1 MQKKWVVPFVVLVVA
16 LELWIQKPTINKAY
30 FNPNITSQN
39 FASDRLIVSY
49 KEVVG
54 TLQRNQVLSDVR
66 VSTNAIQKTET
77 LLPNMEVLVLKDKA
91 LFWDTFNRLSNHP
104 AVAFV
109 EPDYELKL
117 LFGSRKKKKR
127 APGEPD
133 IPPPSQGGAPASDPY
148 LDRTYGLYKIQ
159 APQSW
164 EIHRGNS
171 NVVVAVI
178 DSGIDYTHEDLTVN
192 LWYNPRE
199 IQNDGIDNDNNGF
212 IDDMIGW
219 DFRNNDNK
227 PYDDNSHG
235 THVAGT
241 IGAVGENGRGISGV
255 IPKVRLMALKFT
267 NNEGSGRTSDAI
279 AAIRYAVDHGA
290 NILSNSWGGE
300 NFTQALY
307 DAVKY
312 AQERGVLFIA
322 AAGNG
327 GSDSRGDDIDRY
339 PTYPAAFDLDNVI
352 SVAATNSYD
361 ELEYF
366 SNYGRSSVDLG
377 APGVYIYST
386 VPKNKYEAFSG
397 TSMATPHVAGGAAL
411 LLSYKPNLTS
421 MEVKNTLLSATDKLK
436 TLNGKSLSGG
446 RLNVRIALEMV
457 TNSSTVVGQN
467 GN

>member
-16 LELWIQKPTINKAY
+16 LELWIQKPTTNKAY
-30 FNPNITSQN
+30 FNPNIVSQN

-49 KEVVG
+49 KGEVN
-54 TLQRNQVLSDVR
+54 TLQRNQVLSDIR
-66 VSTNAIQKTET
+66 VVTSSIQKRET

-109 EPDYELKL
+109 EPDYEVKL
-117 LFGSRKKKKR
+117 LFGSRKKKKK
-127 APGEPD
+127 APAEPD
-133 IPPPSQGGAPASDPY
+133 IPFPMQRGQPSSDPF

-164 EIHRGNS
+164 EIHRGSS
-171 NVVVAVI
+171 NVIVAVI
-178 DSGIDYTHEDLTVN
+178 DSGIDYLHEDLTAN
-192 LWYNPRE
+192 LWYNPGE
-199 IQNDGIDNDNNGF
+199 IQNDGIDNDNDGF
-212 IDDMIGW
+212 IDDIIGW

-227 PYDDNSHG
+227 PYDDNAHG

-255 IPKVRLMALKFT
+255 IQKVSIMALKFT

-279 AAIRYAVDHGA
+279 SAIRYAVDHGA

-327 GSDSRGDDIDRY
+327 GNDSRGDDIDRY

-352 SVAATNSYD
+352 SVAATNSHD

-366 SNYGRSSVDLG
+366 SNFGKNSVDLG

-411 LLSYKPNLTS
+411 LLSYKPNLSFTDI
-421 MEVKNTLLSATDKLK
+421 KNILLSSTDKLP
-436 TLNGKSLSGG
+436 TLNNKSVSGG
-446 RLNVRIALEMV
+446 RLNVRAALTSASV
-457 TNSSTVVGQN
+457 VVGQN
-467 GN
+467 ED